1 MATYGAILRPTA
13 VLSAATAAAE
23 RARFHARSARRAI
36 ARFARPGAFSL
47 PASRA
52 AAASRV
58 SRNLAAFRTYYV
70 LLLWFS
76 LLAFLF
82 PSHRATML
90 FLMAISKVILSYAV
104 LLRLF
109 PNSALL
115 HRILDRR
122 IVTGIFLVVVL
133 VQLALAS
140 AVVSLFF
147 AIAAVAP
154 ILVAHAVFRTPDTS
168 LTSVAGENGKVAC
181 EILPTSEKKNA
192 DLESGGGQVSDR
204 SA

>member
-1 MATYGAILRPTA
+1 MATHGAILRPSA

-36 ARFARPGAFSL
+36 TRFARPGAFSL
-47 PASRA
+47 PSNRS
-52 AAASRV
+52 AAASRI
-58 SRNLAAFRTYYV
+58 SRNLAAFRIHYA

-76 LLAFLF
+76 LLIFLC

-90 FLMAISKVILSYAV
+90 FLMLISKVILSYAV

-115 HRILDRR
+115 HRILVPR
-122 IVTGIFLVVVL
+122 IVAGIFVVFVII
-133 VQLALAS
+133 QLALAS
-140 AVVSLFF
+140 AIVNLFL
-147 AIAAVAP
+147 AIAAVSP
-154 ILVAHAVFRTPDTS
+154 IVVAHAIFRTPDAS
-168 LTSVAGENGKVAC
+168 LAAGAGENGKVAG
-181 EILPTSEKKNA
+181 EMVPISEKKDA
-192 DLESGGGQVSDR
+192 DLESAGVQCSDR